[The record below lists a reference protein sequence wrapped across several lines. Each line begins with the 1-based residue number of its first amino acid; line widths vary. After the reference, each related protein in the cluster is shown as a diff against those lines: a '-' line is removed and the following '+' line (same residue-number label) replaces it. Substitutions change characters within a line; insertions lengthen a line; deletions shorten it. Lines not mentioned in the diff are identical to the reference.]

1 MLAVDAAAWTAFPAP
16 CVASR
21 IVPLSLGL
29 SGGAESGGRGSALG
43 AVLAQDDGKDADLT
57 GWLAAWH
64 GGDRV
69 AAERLFSRVYR
80 ELRQMAAGLLSGGA
94 PARTLQPTALVNE
107 AMIKLIGG
115 APDFEN
121 RAHFFGAAARAMR
134 QVLVDHARRQ
144 HADKRGGGQTLEAL
158 EAAAGVAIDDSAEL
172 IALDAA
178 LSRLDTLDPEA
189 ARVVE
194 LRYFAGLSIEETAVV
209 MGQHPSTT
217 YREWQHAKAWLKR
230 ELSA

>member
-1 MLAVDAAAWTAFPAP
+1 MTQHDN
-16 CVASR
+16 
-21 IVPLSLGL
+21 
-29 SGGAESGGRGSALG
+29 SG
-43 AVLAQDDGKDADLT
+43 VDLT

-64 GGDRV
+64 GGDRA
-69 AAERLFSRVYR
+69 AAERLFARVYR

-115 APDFEN
+115 DAGFES

-134 QVLVDHARRQ
+134 QVLVDHARRH

-158 EAAAGVAIDDSAEL
+158 EAASGVAVEDGAEL
-172 IALDAA
+172 VALDEA
-178 LSRLDTLDPEA
+178 LSKLDALDPQA
-189 ARVVE
+189 ARIVE
-194 LRYFAGLSIEETAVV
+194 LRYFAGLSIDETAAVL
-209 MGQHPSTT
+209 GLHPSSA
-217 YREWQHAKAWLKR
+217 YREWQHAKAWLKK

>member
-1 MLAVDAAAWTAFPAP
+1 M
-16 CVASR
+16 
-21 IVPLSLGL
+21 
-29 SGGAESGGRGSALG
+29 G
-43 AVLAQDDGKDADLT
+43 AVLAQDEGKRADLT
-57 GWLAAWH
+57 GWLADWQ
-64 GGDRV
+64 GGDRA
-69 AAERLFSRVYR
+69 AAERLFAQVYR

-115 APDFEN
+115 TPDFEN

-134 QVLVDHARRQ
+134 QVLVDHARR
-144 HADKRGGGQTLEAL
+144 HCADKRGGGQTLEAL
-158 EAAAGVAIDDSAEL
+158 EAAAGIAIDDNAEL
-172 IALDAA
+172 IALDEA
-178 LSRLDTLDPEA
+178 LSRLDALDPDA

-194 LRYFAGLSIEETAVV
+194 LRYFAGLSIDQAAVV